1 MSSFLKAVRFAREKP
16 AGCTVASLIS
26 LAMMLGVVVA
36 AFWLFFAFIGVR
48 AFRETLASSTGFYP
62 IYENAFVNV
71 FTGEFT
77 IDRLTLFNPPAY
89 ERISTDG
96 HPEDAKPFAKI
107 KNLKMRVSPFSLLS
121 GSLKISDFCAEVEIL
136 NCYRINRSNYNLD
149 EFAEGFVKI
158 AEIMPDS
165 SGEKIIKNFSL
176 KIDRAE
182 YKDTSVRKN
191 VLIMRSTEPFYFSDS
206 DVPDTKRLI
215 SKIEESLGKCGMSF
229 VSSGLG
235 AFEKNEN
242 IDSGKR

>member
-48 AFRETLASSTGFYP
+48 AFRETLASSTGFFP

-176 KIDRAE
+176 KIDRDE
-182 YKDTSVRKN
+182 
-191 VLIMRSTEPFYFSDS
+191 
-206 DVPDTKRLI
+206 
-215 SKIEESLGKCGMSF
+215 
-229 VSSGLG
+229 
-235 AFEKNEN
+235 
-242 IDSGKR
+242 

>member
-1 MSSFLKAVRFAREKP
+1 MSSFLKAVKFAREKP
-16 AGCTVASLIS
+16 VGCTVASLVS
-26 LAMMLGVVVA
+26 LAMMFCVVVA

-96 HPEDAKPFAKI
+96 RPEDAKPFAKI
-107 KNLKMRVSPFSLLS
+107 KNVKMRVSPFALLN
-121 GSLKISDFCAEVEIL
+121 GSLKISDFYAEVEIL

-149 EFAEGFVKI
+149 EFAEGLAKI

-176 KIDRAE
+176 KIDNAE
-182 YKDTSVRKN
+182 YEDTSVRKN
-191 VLIMRSTEPFYFSDS
+191 VLIMRSAEPFYFSDS
-206 DVPDTKRLI
+206 DVPDTQRLI
-215 SKIEESLGKCGMSF
+215 LKIEESLGKCGMSF
-229 VSSGLG
+229 VSAGLG
-235 AFEKNEN
+235 AFK
-242 IDSGKR
+242 KK